1 MNEVRSSCLSAT
13 DHVYNF
19 VFDFYAVLIMSYV
32 VVPKVTKSTK
42 KEDKSVEE
50 KARLT
55 FFEFLYHLLIFG
67 EKRTFR
73 PSDEENDYK

>member
-1 MNEVRSSCLSAT
+1 
-13 DHVYNF
+13 
-19 VFDFYAVLIMSYV
+19 MSYV